1 MKTTISLVEKS
12 RINETDF
19 DQLVFGR
26 TFADHMFVAEYADS
40 QWKSADILPY
50 GKLEFHPALMSLHYG
65 QSIFEGLKA
74 FKGKDG
80 KVRIFRPYE
89 NFKRMNI
96 SAERMAMP
104 LIPEEIFMDNLKSI
118 IDIDRAWVPEK
129 EGYSLYIRPF
139 MFGTD
144 EYLGVSPSKTY
155 KFLIINSPVGSYYS
169 KPLRVKIET
178 EYIRAA
184 KGGVGYSKNAGNYAG
199 SLYPTAK
206 AMEEGFDQLIWTDAK
221 EHRYVEEAG
230 TMNIMF
236 MIDGKLVSAAPS
248 TSILDGITRKSIIQI
263 AKDWN
268 IPVEERNI
276 EVKEVIEGIQSGNIQ
291 EAFGAGTAA
300 VITHINEIG
309 YLGKTYQLPETNE
322 NSFSNKV
329 YKEIN
334 DIKLGL
340 IPDRHQWIVEV

>member
-1 MKTTISLVEKS
+1 MKTSISQVVES
-12 RINETDF
+12 RINRIDF
-19 DQLVFGR
+19 DNLIFGR
-26 TFADHMFVAEYADS
+26 TFADHMYIAEYANGDWQS
-40 QWKSADILPY
+40 SKIVPY
-50 GKLEFHPALMSLHYG
+50 GPMEFQPALMSIHYG

-74 FKGKDG
+74 YKGKDG
-80 KVRIFRPYE
+80 KVRIFRPE
-89 NFKRMNI
+89 DNFNRLNI

-104 LIPEEIFMDNLKSI
+104 LVPREIFMDNLKELIKLDS
-118 IDIDRAWVPEK
+118 AWVPDK
-129 EGYSLYIRPF
+129 DGYSLYIRPF

-155 KFLIINSPVGSYYS
+155 RFMIINSPVGAYYS

-206 AMEEGFDQLIWTDAK
+206 AVSEGYDQLIWTDAK
-221 EHRYVEEAG
+221 EHKYIEEAG

-248 TSILDGITRKSIIQI
+248 TSILDGITRRSIIQI
-263 AKDWN
+263 AKDWG
-268 IPVEERNI
+268 IEVEERSI
-276 EVKEVIEGIQSGNIQ
+276 SVEELIEGIESGKVK

-300 VITHINEIG
+300 VITHISEIG
-309 YLGKTYQLPETNE
+309 YKGKNYQLPETPKDA
-322 NSFSNKV
+322 FTLKV
-329 YKEIN
+329 LKEIN
-334 DIKLGL
+334 DLKLGL
-340 IPDRHQWIVEV
+340 IPDRYNWILEI

>member
-1 MKTTISLVEKS
+1 MKTSISQVVES
-12 RINETDF
+12 RINRIDF
-19 DQLVFGR
+19 DNLIFGR
-26 TFADHMFVAEYADS
+26 TFADHMYVAEYANGDWQS
-40 QWKSADILPY
+40 SKIVPY
-50 GKLEFHPALMSLHYG
+50 GPMEFQPALMSIHYG

-74 FKGKDG
+74 YKGKDG
-80 KVRIFRPYE
+80 KVRIFRPE
-89 NFKRMNI
+89 DNFNRLNI

-104 LIPEEIFMDNLKSI
+104 LVPREIFMDNLKELIKLDS
-118 IDIDRAWVPEK
+118 AWVPEK

-155 KFLIINSPVGSYYS
+155 RFMIINSPVGAYYS

-206 AMEEGFDQLIWTDAK
+206 AVSEGYDQLIWTDAK
-221 EHRYVEEAG
+221 EHKYIEEAG

-248 TSILDGITRKSIIQI
+248 TSILDGITRRSIIQI
-263 AKDWN
+263 AKDWG
-268 IPVEERNI
+268 IEVEERSI
-276 EVKEVIEGIQSGNIQ
+276 SVEELIEGIESGKVQ

-300 VITHINEIG
+300 VITHISEIG
-309 YLGKTYQLPETNE
+309 YKGKNYQLPETPKDA
-322 NSFSNKV
+322 FTLKV
-329 YKEIN
+329 LKEIN
-334 DIKLGL
+334 DLKLGL
-340 IPDRHQWIVEV
+340 IPDRYNWILEI

>member
-1 MKTTISLVEKS
+1 MKTSISQVVES
-12 RINETDF
+12 RINRIDF
-19 DQLVFGR
+19 DNLIFGR
-26 TFADHMFVAEYADS
+26 TFADHMYIAEYANGDWQS
-40 QWKSADILPY
+40 SKIVPY
-50 GKLEFHPALMSLHYG
+50 GPMEFQPALMSIHYG

-74 FKGKDG
+74 YKGKDG
-80 KVRIFRPYE
+80 KVRIFRPE
-89 NFKRMNI
+89 DNFNRLNI

-104 LIPEEIFMDNLKSI
+104 LVPREIFMDNLKELIKLDS
-118 IDIDRAWVPEK
+118 AWVPEK

-155 KFLIINSPVGSYYS
+155 RFMIINSPVGAYYS

-206 AMEEGFDQLIWTDAK
+206 AVSEGYDQLIWTDAK
-221 EHRYVEEAG
+221 EHKYIEEAG

-248 TSILDGITRKSIIQI
+248 TSILDGITRRSIIQI
-263 AKDWN
+263 AKDWG
-268 IPVEERNI
+268 IEVEERSI
-276 EVKEVIEGIQSGNIQ
+276 SVEELIEGIESGKVN

-300 VITHINEIG
+300 VITHISEIG
-309 YLGKTYQLPETNE
+309 YKGKNYQLPETPKDA
-322 NSFSNKV
+322 FTLKV
-329 YKEIN
+329 LKEIN
-334 DIKLGL
+334 DLKLGL
-340 IPDRHQWIVEV
+340 IPDRYNWILEI